1 MDFNEWLRETMTKH
15 GLSDLEVQNR
25 TKIDR
30 SLIWHYKQGS
40 KKPRLFNIGLLAT
53 LFSEAA
59 AEADNLT
66 DREVYFLR
74 LELVY
79 KMFEML
85 EGGKDE

>member
-1 MDFNEWLRETMTKH
+1 
-15 GLSDLEVQNR
+15 
-25 TKIDR
+25 
-30 SLIWHYKQGS
+30 
-40 KKPRLFNIGLLAT
+40 LFNIGLLAT